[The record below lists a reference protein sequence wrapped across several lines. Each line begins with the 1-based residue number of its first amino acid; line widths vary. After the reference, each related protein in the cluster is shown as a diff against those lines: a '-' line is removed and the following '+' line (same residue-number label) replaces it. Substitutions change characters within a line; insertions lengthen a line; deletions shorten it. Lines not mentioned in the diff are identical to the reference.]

1 MSAAKKTVVFS
12 PESEAQIVALYEY
25 IAANASPTTA
35 EGYTGALVER
45 CERLGETPLAG
56 VARDDIRRGLRL
68 TFFRRRVAIA
78 YSVAAKAV
86 TVLAIFYGGQDYES
100 LLRDG

>member
-1 MSAAKKTVVFS
+1 MRPAKTVVFS

-25 IAANASPTTA
+25 LAAHASPAIA
-35 EGYTGALVER
+35 EAYTNALVER

-56 VARDDIRRGLRL
+56 VARDDLRRGLRM
-68 TFFRRRVAIA
+68 TYFRRRVAIA
-78 YSVAAKAV
+78 YAVAVKTV

-100 LLRDG
+100 LLREG